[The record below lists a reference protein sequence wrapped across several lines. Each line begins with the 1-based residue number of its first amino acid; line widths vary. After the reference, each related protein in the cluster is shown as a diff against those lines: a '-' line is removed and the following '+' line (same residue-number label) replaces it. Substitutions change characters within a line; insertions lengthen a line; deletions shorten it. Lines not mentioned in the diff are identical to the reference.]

1 MRESLSPAAQHA
13 VAGTAAVMI
22 GHAEELAITPDN
34 LTRLGTLLDLGRDL

>member
-1 MRESLSPAAQHA
+1 MRESLSPAAQHT

-34 LTRLGTLLDLGRDL
+34 LTRLGTLLDLRA